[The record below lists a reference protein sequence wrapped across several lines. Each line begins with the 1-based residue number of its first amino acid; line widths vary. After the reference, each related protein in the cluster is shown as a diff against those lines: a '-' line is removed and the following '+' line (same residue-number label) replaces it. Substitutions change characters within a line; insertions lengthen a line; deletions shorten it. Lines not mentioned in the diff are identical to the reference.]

1 MSQLDAEK
9 KPRCIVLVGMPGS
22 GKTTVGRDLAKR
34 LGLRFVDTDHEI
46 EARTGVKIPII
57 FEIEG
62 EDGFRKRET
71 QTLDDL
77 THESNM
83 VLATGGG
90 AVIRPENRALLR
102 ERAVVVFLSV
112 PPPILWERTRHD
124 RSRPLLQ
131 VSDPKGRLEEL
142 LKVRGPF
149 YREVAHIIVEG
160 GRGTPHAMVK
170 LIEKE
175 LQALCE
181 H

>member
-1 MSQLDAEK
+1 MLNS
-9 KPRCIVLVGMPGS
+9 RCIVLVGMPGS

-77 THESNM
+77 TRESTM

-90 AVIRPENRALLR
+90 AVIRAENRVLLR

-112 PPPILWERTRHD
+112 PPAILWERTRHD

-131 VSDPKGRLEEL
+131 EPDPKCRLEEL

>member
-1 MSQLDAEK
+1 MGNINFPK
-9 KPRCIVLVGMPGS
+9 CIVLVGMPGS

-77 THESNM
+77 TRESNM

-131 VSDPKGRLEEL
+131 VSDPRGRLEEL
-142 LKVRGPF
+142 LKVRGPY

>member
-1 MSQLDAEK
+1 MINS
-9 KPRCIVLVGMPGS
+9 RCIVLVGMPGS

-34 LGLRFVDTDHEI
+34 LGLRFVDSDH
-46 EARTGVKIPII
+46 
-57 FEIEG
+57 EIEG

-71 QTLDDL
+71 QTLDAL
-77 THESNM
+77 TRESNM

-112 PPPILWERTRHD
+112 PPQILWERTRHD

-131 VSDPKGRLEEL
+131 VADPKGRLEEL
-142 LKVRGPF
+142 LKARGPF

-160 GRGTPHAMVK
+160 GRGTPSAMVK
-170 LIEKE
+170 MIEKE

-181 H
+181 P

>member
-1 MSQLDAEK
+1 MPIVPTESN
-9 KPRCIVLVGMPGS
+9 RCIVLVGMPGS

-46 EARTGVKIPII
+46 EARTGVKIPTI

-77 THESNM
+77 TRESNM

-112 PPPILWERTRHD
+112 PPAILWERTRHD

-131 VSDPKGRLEEL
+131 VPDPKGRLEEL

>member
-1 MSQLDAEK
+1 MGHINSPK
-9 KPRCIVLVGMPGS
+9 CIVLVGMPGS

-77 THESNM
+77 TRESNM

-131 VSDPKGRLEEL
+131 VSDPRGRLEEL
-142 LKVRGPF
+142 LKVRGPY

>member
-1 MSQLDAEK
+1 MKQT
-9 KPRCIVLVGMPGS
+9 CVVLVGMPGS

-34 LGLRFVDTDHEI
+34 LGLRFVDSDHEI
-46 EARTGVKIPII
+46 EARTGVKIPTI

-71 QTLDDL
+71 QTLDAL
-77 THESNM
+77 TRESNM

-112 PPPILWERTRHD
+112 PPQILWERTRHD

-131 VSDPKGRLEEL
+131 VADPKGRLEEL
-142 LKVRGPF
+142 LKSRGPF

>member
-1 MSQLDAEK
+1 MVNS
-9 KPRCIVLVGMPGS
+9 RCIVLVGMPGS

-46 EARTGVKIPII
+46 EARTGVKIPTI

-77 THESNM
+77 TRESNM

-90 AVIRPENRALLR
+90 AVIRAENRALLR

-112 PPPILWERTRHD
+112 PPAILWERTRHD

-131 VSDPKGRLEEL
+131 VPDPKGRLEEL

>member
-1 MSQLDAEK
+1 MGNISSPK
-9 KPRCIVLVGMPGS
+9 CIVLVGMPGS

-34 LGLRFVDTDHEI
+34 LGLRFVDSDHEI
-46 EARTGVKIPII
+46 EARTGVKIPTI

-62 EDGFRKRET
+62 EDGCRKRET
-71 QTLDDL
+71 QTLDAL
-77 THESNM
+77 TRESNM

-112 PPPILWERTRHD
+112 PPQILWERTRHD

-131 VSDPKGRLEEL
+131 VADPKGRLEEL
-142 LKVRGPF
+142 LKARGPF

-160 GRGTPHAMVK
+160 GRGTPSAMVK
-170 LIEKE
+170 MIEKE

-181 H
+181 P

>member
-1 MSQLDAEK
+1 MVNS
-9 KPRCIVLVGMPGS
+9 RCIVLVGMPGS

-46 EARTGVKIPII
+46 EARTGVKIPIL

-77 THESNM
+77 TRESNM

-102 ERAVVVFLSV
+102 ERAVWCS
-112 PPPILWERTRHD
+112 
-124 RSRPLLQ
+124 
-131 VSDPKGRLEEL
+131 
-142 LKVRGPF
+142 
-149 YREVAHIIVEG
+149 
-160 GRGTPHAMVK
+160 
-170 LIEKE
+170 
-175 LQALCE
+175 
-181 H
+181 